1 MLPLDG
7 SKPPLVVE
15 AGRDFYSYPRV
26 SPDGLWLAFTCWDHP
41 NMPWDETE
49 LWVTPAHEPGP
60 ARPLAGGKGESVFA
74 PAWDSQD
81 RLRFVSDRDGWWN
94 LYRTVADLGAPDA
107 DRDLPPVEQLSAE
120 QADLGHPQW
129 VFGMQTHAELE
140 DGTIVVI
147 RTEAATEQLFA
158 LDAGGGALRDLGLPF
173 TSFGAPSLSTRGGKV
188 AFAAASPASEPRDR
202 RPRRRERR
210 RSRRSAPP
218 PRRSRRR
225 PRLGAAGDR
234 VPDSRRRRHRARL
247 LLPADQRRFRRA
259 GGRTAA
265 ADRGQPRRPDRPRD
279 PGARPRVPL
288 LDQPR
293 LRRRRRQLPRLLRLR
308 ARLPGEAERDLG
320 RGRHRGLRRAA
331 ATYLAE
337 SGEVDGRRLAIR
349 GGSAGGYATLCA
361 LVFHDEFAAGASYYG
376 VADTE
381 TLARDTH
388 KFEARYLDGLI
399 GPYPERAD
407 LYRERSPIHFVERLS
422 APVILFQGLEDEI
435 VPPNQAETMVAAM
448 AANGIPPRLP
458 RLRGRAARLP
468 QVGDRDPLPRSGALL
483 LRPDPRLR
491 ARRRAAAGRDRALS
505 RRSGTCGRPGD
516 HKCPN
521 GSSPGRRGTGGPCAA
536 SSSPAAPA
544 ASAAPRSSGSP
555 PTAGGS
561 SPGCATSP
569 TARRSTRSPR
579 RSPRSH
585 STSPTRRRS
594 PPPRS
599 RSPRA
604 PAARSTA
611 SSTAPGSASAAHSRR
626 STRTTCGGSSTS
638 TWSARSPSPR
648 RCCRCCGGRRARWSC
663 SARSA
668 AASRCPSAAPTTR
681 PSSRSR
687 RSPTAGG
694 WSSARRASASP

>member
-1 MLPLDG
+1 MREVHDGGPEPENQIVMLPLDG
-7 SKPPLVVE
+7 SKPPMVVE

-60 ARPLAGGKGESVFA
+60 ARPLAAGKGESVFA

-129 VFGMQTHAELE
+129 VFGMQTHAELD

-158 LDAGGGALRDLGLPF
+158 LDAGRRRAARPRPPLHLVRRALALD
-173 TSFGAPSLSTRGGKV
+173 
-188 AFAAASPASEPRDR
+188 PRRQGRLRRRLAGERAGDR
-202 RPRRRERR
+202 RPRRRQRRDRDGPRR
-210 RSRRSAPP
+210 RRGD
-218 PRRSRRR
+218 RR
-225 PRLGAAGDR
+225 PRPRLRAAGDR
-234 VPDSRRRRHRARL
+234 VPDRRRRHRARL
-247 LLPADQRRFRRA
+247 LLPAGQRRVRRP

-265 ADRGQPRRPDRPRD
+265 ADRGQPRRPDRARD

-293 LRRRRRQLPRLLRLR
+293 LRRRRRQLPRLERLR
-308 ARLPGEAERDLG
+308 ARLPREAERDLG
-320 RGRHRGLRRAA
+320 HRRHRGLRRRG
-331 ATYLAE
+331 ATFLAE
-337 SGEVDGRRLAIR
+337 TGEVDGKRLAIR

-422 APVILFQGLEDEI
+422 APVILFQGLEDAI
-435 VPPNQAETMVAAM
+435 VPPNQAEAMIAAM
-448 AANGIPPRLP
+448 AANGIPHAYLAFEGEQHGFRKSETEIRCLEAE
-458 RLRGRAARLP
+458 LYFYGQIL
-468 QVGDRDPLPRSGALL
+468 GFE
-483 LRPDPRLR
+483 
-491 ARRRAAAGRDRALS
+491 
-505 RRSGTCGRPGD
+505 
-516 HKCPN
+516 
-521 GSSPGRRGTGGPCAA
+521 
-536 SSSPAAPA
+536 PADELQPVAIE
-544 ASAAPRSSGSP
+544 S
-555 PTAGGS
+555 
-561 SPGCATSP
+561 
-569 TARRSTRSPR
+569 
-579 RSPRSH
+579 
-585 STSPTRRRS
+585 
-594 PPPRS
+594 
-599 RSPRA
+599 
-604 PAARSTA
+604 
-611 SSTAPGSASAAHSRR
+611 
-626 STRTTCGGSSTS
+626 
-638 TWSARSPSPR
+638 
-648 RCCRCCGGRRARWSC
+648 
-663 SARSA
+663 
-668 AASRCPSAAPTTR
+668 
-681 PSSRSR
+681 
-687 RSPTAGG
+687 
-694 WSSARRASASP
+694 